1 MLFWRQIFIA
11 AAKSLC
17 QQGFS
22 SFLENLNFL
31 VLAMGVRGRG

>member
-11 AAKSLC
+11 AAKSLY

-22 SFLENLNFL
+22 SFFENLNFL
-31 VLAMGVRGRG
+31 VLVMPG